1 MNPNTEIKKDLK
13 HIYIFDYSCG
23 KIYHDRIEQDK
34 DWEEYLAE
42 NNFNMD
48 EVYCMITNNAI
59 CIEEITTNND
69 K

>member
-1 MNPNTEIKKDLK
+1 METKKGFK

-23 KIYHDRIEQDK
+23 KIYHDKIEQDK

-42 NNFNMD
+42 NDFNMD
-48 EVYCMITNNAI
+48 EVYCMITSDAI
-59 CIEEITTNND
+59 CIEEINSKTG